1 MADKKKLES
10 SFKNMLIV
18 LAAISL
24 VSALAIGFTYTK
36 TKPAAE
42 KVQLENSKKA
52 LKEVLPAFEKLGE
65 KYTVK
70 VKEIEG
76 KKGKYEVV
84 GKDSKEGDELE
95 LTPAYKD
102 EELVGTA
109 VKTISHNGFGG
120 DVQILVGF
128 DAEGKIYNTWILLP
142 IKETPGLGS
151 NMKNSKFKDQVNG
164 KDPENFKLS
173 VKKDGGN
180 VDAITAATISSR
192 AFLDAV
198 NKAVV
203 AYKGGKIGGKDESM
217 E

>member
-42 KVQLENSKKA
+42 KVQLEKSKKA
-52 LKEVLPAFEKLGE
+52 LEAVLPAFEKLGD
-65 KYTVK
+65 
-70 VKEIEG
+70 
-76 KKGKYEVV
+76 KYESN
-84 GKDSKEGDELE
+84 GCT
-95 LTPAYKD
+95 LTPAYKG

-109 VKTISHNGFGG
+109 VEAVSNKGFGG

-128 DAEGKIYNTWILLP
+128 DAEGKIHNTAVLS

-151 NMKNSKFKDQVNG
+151 NMTNPKFKDQVNG
-164 KDPENFKLS
+164 KNPAEFKLS
-173 VKKDGGN
+173 VKKDGGD

-198 NKAVV
+198 GKAVE
-203 AYKGGKIGGKDESM
+203 AYKKGSN
-217 E
+217 

>member
-42 KVQLENSKKA
+42 KVQLEKSKKA
-52 LKEVLPAFEKLGE
+52 LEAVLPAFEKLGE
-65 KYTVK
+65 KYESNGCT
-70 VKEIEG
+70 
-76 KKGKYEVV
+76 
-84 GKDSKEGDELE
+84 
-95 LTPAYKD
+95 LTPAYKG

-109 VKTISHNGFGG
+109 VETVSHKGFGG

-128 DAEGKIYNTWILLP
+128 DAEGKIHNTAVLS

-151 NMKNSKFKDQVNG
+151 NMTNPKFKDQVNG

-173 VKKDGGN
+173 VKKDGGD

-198 NKAVV
+198 NTAVA
-203 AYKGGKIGGKDESM
+203 AYKSGKK
-217 E
+217 